1 LAKSAAVLGELDL
14 FSAVGIPWV
23 ALAAAEISR
32 VGRRFAVVGLSSLAL
47 SACRFEDAFIFY
59 PTTVIERTPADA
71 GLDFSDVYFHTR
83 DGVRL
88 NGWFVPHAEARST
101 LIWFH
106 GNAGNISHRVD
117 NLKRL
122 HDHAKLNIFL
132 FDYRGYGRSQG
143 RAFED
148 GTYLDGEAALAYV
161 RDHLAI
167 ETGTMVLF
175 GRSLGAAVAVE
186 TATRFDIQA
195 LILES
200 PFTSIREM
208 ARAAF
213 PLLPLGALLQTRYD
227 ILEKIPR
234 INAPLLVLHGDR
246 DEIVPFA
253 QGKAVFDAA
262 PQPKTFYRIAGAGH
276 NDTYLIG
283 GEAYFREL
291 KNFIESTAPPARE

>member
-1 LAKSAAVLGELDL
+1 LAIFPAVPGKPELL
-14 FSAVGIPWV
+14 CAVGTPWV
-23 ALAAAEISR
+23 ARAVAEVSR
-32 VGRRFAVVGLSSLAL
+32 FGRRFAVVWLSSLVL
-47 SACRFEDAFIFY
+47 SACRFEHAFIFH
-59 PTTVIERTPADA
+59 PTTVIERTPAHA
-71 GLDFSDVYFHTR
+71 GLDFKDVYFYAS

-88 NGWFVPHAEARST
+88 NGWFVPHAEARSV

-122 HDHAKLNIFL
+122 HDHAKLSIFL

-143 RAFED
+143 RPFEN
-148 GTYLDGEAALAYV
+148 GTYLDGEAAVTYV

-167 ETGTMVLF
+167 ETGRMVLF
-175 GRSLGAAVAVE
+175 GRSLGAAVAAE

-200 PFTSIREM
+200 PFVSIREM
-208 ARAAF
+208 ARSVF
-213 PLLPLGALLQTRYD
+213 PLLPLGPLLQTRYD
-227 ILEKIPR
+227 ILEKVR
-234 INAPLLVLHGDR
+234 RVNAPLLVLHGDR
-246 DEIVPFA
+246 DEIVPIA

-262 PQPKTFYRIAGAGH
+262 EQPKNFYRITGAGH

-283 GEAYFREL
+283 GEAYFLEL
-291 KNFIESTAPPARE
+291 KNFIESTARPVR